1 MKWCRLLAWTI
12 VWASW
17 FILPVAAVISSRE
30 ANRFSHPP
38 AGTGTFP
45 FCGNAIAEPLAFA
58 LNFAFPGI
66 VLVGTALV
74 WLAASRAIS
83 SKAAGVYC
91 FVSTVSMTAFWLHS
105 DRVFRTHFGD
115 AARGIWWLP

>member
-1 MKWCRLLAWTI
+1 MKWFRLLAWVI

-17 FILPVAAVISSRE
+17 ITLPVAAVISSRE

-58 LNFAFPGI
+58 LNHAFPGI
-66 VLVGTALV
+66 VLGGAALL
-74 WLAASRAIS
+74 WLAARRGIS
-83 SKAAGVYC
+83 TTAAMAYC
-91 FVSTVSMTAFWLHS
+91 FVSAVIMTVFWLYA
-105 DRVFRTHFGD
+105 DRVFHTHFAD
-115 AARGIWWLP
+115 AARGVWWLP